1 MKFRTSRAAL
11 FFGLVAAACLD
22 PLYEEGA
29 HLTPGWVLCCP
40 SGVVDTCFCESA
52 SSCQPEPAACAGG
65 RCAPALALCP
75 GPTGGGAGTGGGG
88 AGAGGG
94 SGGGAGTG
102 GGATGGGTATG
113 GGGGSSDGGVIF
125 DGGFAD
131 GGISDGGADGGIS
144 DGGAGGGSGGGA
156 GGGSGGGTGGGSGG
170 GTGGGGTGTSFEFC
184 CLNARVTTCACPLS
198 GCTNSPF
205 TPCPGGGCVPGSN
218 AEVCR

>member
-11 FFGLVAAACLD
+11 FFGLVAAACFD

-52 SSCQPEPAACAGG
+52 SSCQPEPVACAGG
-65 RCAPALALCP
+65 RCAAVQALCTLHP
-75 GPTGGGAGTGGGG
+75 NQDAGIGGGNGAGGGG

-102 GGATGGGTATG
+102 GGAAGGGGGTADSG
-113 GGGGSSDGGVIF
+113 VYLDAGVVDAGLSD
-125 DGGFAD
+125 A
-131 GGISDGGADGGIS
+131 
-144 DGGAGGGSGGGA
+144 GA

-170 GTGGGGTGTSFEFC
+170 GTGGGTGGGSGGGTGGGTSTSFEFC

-198 GCTNSPF
+198 GCTNSSF